1 MKKLDELRQIIEK
14 GKFPRQFPEFA
25 GANLI
30 ITKNKDRNFDESDIL
45 VYSENASALSWL
57 VVELKKIYDSEIDYI
72 NKYDFYPSI
81 GKLINRYMTN
91 EGHLFDVMLLIIDE
105 IEHEW
110 GTK

>member
-81 GKLINRYMTN
+81 GKLINRYMTK